1 MGTVNVLE
9 AARVTGIKRVV
20 VSSSSVLN
28 RYPEGGEDGGDFG
41 KEEAFPRLAQPRFTP
56 LPSRRW
62 RTSVSIT
69 PSGAGS
75 SSLGCGT
82 GRCSA
87 PGAALAAADLRML
100 FARRCAVRSAGKRQF
115 SRQAQWS
122 GSIPRMRPAVPP
134 RGTRRRD
141 FVPWLFGRRPPET
154 APENL
159 HKSRHWDIGPQQRA
173 PRRVGGG

>member
-1 MGTVNVLE
+1 MLRSREPSSLGTVNVLE

-28 RYPEGGEDGGDFG
+28 HYLEGGEDGGDFG
-41 KEEAFPRLAQPRFTP
+41 KEEAFPRPTTFTP

-62 RTSVSIT
+62 RTSVSIA

-100 FARRCAVRSAGKRQF
+100 FARRCAVRSPEERQF

-122 GSIPRMRPAVPP
+122 GSIPRMRPV
-134 RGTRRRD
+134 
-141 FVPWLFGRRPPET
+141 
-154 APENL
+154 AP
-159 HKSRHWDIGPQQRA
+159 
-173 PRRVGGG
+173 